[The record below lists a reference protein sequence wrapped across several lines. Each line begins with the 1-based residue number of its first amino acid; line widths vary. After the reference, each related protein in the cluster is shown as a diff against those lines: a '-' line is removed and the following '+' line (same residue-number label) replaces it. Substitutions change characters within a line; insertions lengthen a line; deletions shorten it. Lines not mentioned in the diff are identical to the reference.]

1 MLSRKTEILIAFPP
15 SLPFYCWILFV
26 LHILSSWFKY
36 ILVNKIDV
44 PVFSKS
50 PHRFFSDK
58 TCLLTKYLF
67 SLLLA
72 LCKGQL
78 TAGWACGKCQR
89 KQTEVRGTARLNR
102 LADWL
107 FVKCPKQQQT
117 LTSFISW
124 GRVGEVISKGWLKKM
139 TILVKISP
147 FLGIGVSIWTIY
159 INLTELISFFCFVLS
174 LVSCFWDR
182 LSLRSSGYI
191 GLTLPAPDS
200 SEWQDDGQACATTW
214 SGIPFWMLWIG
225 FYYH

>member
-1 MLSRKTEILIAFPP
+1 M
-15 SLPFYCWILFV
+15 
-26 LHILSSWFKY
+26 
-36 ILVNKIDV
+36 
-44 PVFSKS
+44 FSKS

-102 LADWL
+102 LADWF

-124 GRVGEVISKGWLKKM
+124 GRVGEKVISKGWLKKM

-159 INLTELISFFCFVLS
+159 INLTELISFFVLFCHWLAVFETGS
-174 LVSCFWDR
+174 HYVAQAILGSPFLLQTPRSGRMTGRPVPPHY
-182 LSLRSSGYI
+182 LRFHSGCC
-191 GLTLPAPDS
+191 
-200 SEWQDDGQACATTW
+200 E
-214 SGIPFWMLWIG
+214 
-225 FYYH
+225 